1 MKSFTTPDF
10 WRTYSALPLSVKKQA
25 QKAYQIW
32 LNNQSYPSLH
42 FKKVGKNLWSAR
54 ITRDYR
60 ALALKRGDDYYWI
73 WIGTHSEYE
82 IFLKSED

>member
-10 WRTYSALPLSVKKQA
+10 WRTYSVLPLPVKKQA

-32 LNNQSYPSLH
+32 LNNQSYPS
-42 FKKVGKNLWSAR
+42 KKVGKNLWSAR

-73 WIGTHSEYE
+73 WIGTHNEYE

>member
-10 WRTYSALPLSVKKQA
+10 WQNYGELSSEIKQQA
-25 QKAYQIW
+25 QKAYQLW
-32 LNNQSYPSLH
+32 QQNPSHPSLF

-60 ALALKRGDDYYWI
+60 ALALKKGDDYYWV
-73 WIGTHSEYE
+73 WIGTHEEYDK
-82 IFLKSED
+82 ILNS